1 MKTDQLRCDIFCAV
15 IDNLGD
21 AGVCWRLARQ
31 LAVEHGWRVR
41 LWIDAPAPLDLLAP
55 ERDDVPVEIRK
66 WEGDFAGVAP
76 GQVVVEA
83 FACEL
88 PPAYLAAMAALPRPP
103 VWLNLEYLS
112 AEDWVA
118 GCHGLPSPHPRLPL
132 IKHFFFPGFAPGTG
146 GLLRERDFT
155 VPPAP
160 SFAETLTVS
169 LFCYEN
175 PALPDLLACWR
186 DSAEDIV
193 CRVAAGLP
201 QAQVAAWLGTDF
213 AAGNR
218 AERGRLALV
227 ALPFVP
233 QRDYDAV
240 LAGCQLNFVRG
251 EDSLVRAQWA
261 ERPFVWQAYP
271 QTEDSHHAKLD
282 ALLDLYCAGR
292 AEFAPLRDFWR
303 AWNSDGDVAAAWPV
317 FRAALPAIATA
328 APTWSARIAAHGD
341 LATNLANFCTARL

>member
-1 MKTDQLRCDIFCAV
+1 MKADQPRCDIFCTV

-21 AGVCWRLARQ
+21 AGVCWRLVRQ
-31 LAVEHGWRVR
+31 LATEHGWRVR
-41 LWIDAPAPLDLLAP
+41 LWIDNPAPLDLLAP
-55 ERDDVPVEIRK
+55 ERANVPVEVCR
-66 WEGDFAGVAP
+66 WAGDFAGVTPA
-76 GQVVVEA
+76 QIVVEA

-88 PPAYLAAMAALPRPP
+88 PPAYLAAMTRQPKPP

-112 AEDWVA
+112 AETWVP
-118 GCHGLPSPHPRLPL
+118 GCHCLPSPQAGLQ
-132 IKHFFFPGFAPGTG
+132 KFFFFPGFTPGTG
-146 GLLRERDFT
+146 GLLREHTFA

-160 SFAETLTVS
+160 TFQAPLTIS
-169 LFCYEN
+169 LFCYQN

-186 DSAEDIV
+186 DGDEEIV

-201 QAQVAAWLGTDF
+201 QAQVAAWLEIDF
-213 AAGNR
+213 TPGSRNK
-218 AERGRLALV
+218 RGRLTLE

-233 QRDYDAV
+233 QRDYDTI

-282 ALLDLYCAGR
+282 ALLDLYCAGHPN
-292 AEFAPLRDFWR
+292 FAPLRIFWQ
-303 AWNSDGDVAAAWPV
+303 AWNTHGNIAAAWPA
-317 FRAALPAIATA
+317 FRAALPTIATT
-328 APTWSARIAAHGD
+328 APAWAARIAAHGD
-341 LATNLANFCTARL
+341 LATNLANFCVPRL

>member
-1 MKTDQLRCDIFCAV
+1 MKTDQIRCDIFCAV

-41 LWIDAPAPLDLLAP
+41 LWIDDPAPLDLLAP
-55 ERDDVPVEIRK
+55 ERTAMPVEVRK
-66 WEGDFAGVAP
+66 WKGDFAAIAP
-76 GQVVVEA
+76 AEVVIEA

-118 GCHGLPSPHPRLPL
+118 GCHGLPSPHARLPL
-132 IKHFFFPGFAPGTG
+132 TKHFFFPGFGPGTG

-160 SFAETLTVS
+160 SFSAPLTIS
-169 LFCYEN
+169 LFCYAN
-175 PALPDLLACWR
+175 PALPRLLDCWR
-186 DSAEDIV
+186 AGESEIV
-193 CRVAAGLP
+193 CKVAAGLP
-201 QAQVAAWLGTDF
+201 QTQVAAWLGASF
-213 AAGNR
+213 APGATVR
-218 AERGRLALV
+218 RGRLELQ

-233 QRDYDAV
+233 QAGYDAL

-251 EDSLVRAQWA
+251 EDSLLRAQWA

-271 QTEDSHHAKLD
+271 QTEDSHHAKLA
-282 ALLDLYCAGR
+282 ALLDLYCGGPSDCG
-292 AEFAPLRDFWR
+292 PLRAFWQ
-303 AWNSDGDVAAAWPV
+303 AWNSDGDVASAWPPLQ
-317 FRAALPAIATA
+317 AALPAIAA
-328 APTWSARIAAHGD
+328 RAPAWAARIAAHGD
-341 LATNLANFCTARL
+341 LATNLVKFCAARL

>member
-1 MKTDQLRCDIFCAV
+1 MATNQLRCDIFCAV

-41 LWIDAPAPLDLLAP
+41 LWIDDPAPLDLLAP
-55 ERDDVPVEIRK
+55 ERASVPVEVCQ
-66 WEGDFAGVAP
+66 WTSDFSTVAP
-76 GQVVVEA
+76 AQVVIEA

-88 PPAYLAAMAALPRPP
+88 PPRYLAAMAALSRPP
-103 VWLNLEYLS
+103 LWLNLEYLS
-112 AEDWVA
+112 AEDWVP

-132 IKHFFFPGFAPGTG
+132 RKHFFFPGFVPGTG
-146 GLLRERDFT
+146 GLLREREFA

-160 SFAETLTVS
+160 TFPGPLTIS
-169 LFCYEN
+169 LFCYAN
-175 PALPDLLACWR
+175 PVLPDLLDCWC
-186 DSAEDIV
+186 DGDEEIV
-193 CRVAAGLP
+193 CQVAAGLP
-201 QAQVAAWLGTDF
+201 QTQVAAWLDENFTPGT
-213 AAGNR
+213 R
-218 AERGRLALV
+218 SLRGRLELV

-251 EDSLVRAQWA
+251 EDSLVRAQWT

-282 ALLDLYCAGR
+282 ALLGLYCREQAD
-292 AEFAPLRDFWR
+292 FVPLRDFWL
-303 AWNSDGDVAAAWPV
+303 AWNTHGDIASAWPA
-317 FRAALPAIATA
+317 FRAALPAIAA
-328 APTWSARIAAHGD
+328 LAPSWARQISAHGD
-341 LATNLANFCTARL
+341 LATNLVKFCASQL

>member
-31 LAVEHGWRVR
+31 LALEHGWQVR
-41 LWIDAPAPLDLLAP
+41 LWIDDPAPLGLLAP
-55 ERDDVPVEIRK
+55 DRADVPVELCH
-66 WEGDFAGVAP
+66 WAGDFAGVVPA
-76 GQVVVEA
+76 QVVVEA

-88 PPAYLAAMAALPRPP
+88 PPDYLAAMALLPKPP

-118 GCHGLPSPHPRLPL
+118 DCHGLPSPHPRLPL
-132 IKHFFFPGFAPGTG
+132 TKHFFFPGFTPSTG

-160 SFAETLTVS
+160 RFEEALTVS
-169 LFCYEN
+169 LFCYAN

-186 DSAEDIV
+186 DGGEEIV
-193 CRVAAGLP
+193 CRIAAGLP
-201 QAQVAAWLGTDF
+201 QTQIAAWLGADF
-213 AAGNR
+213 APGSR
-218 AERGRLALV
+218 VRRGRLTLE

-233 QRDYDAV
+233 QSDYDAI

-271 QTEDSHHAKLD
+271 QTEDSHHAKLA

-292 AEFAPLRDFWR
+292 PEFAPLRTFWQ
-303 AWNSDGDVAAAWPV
+303 AWNMGGDVAAAWPDL
-317 FRAALPAIATA
+317 RAALPAIAAA
-328 APTWSARIAAHGD
+328 APAWAARIAAHGD
-341 LATNLANFCTARL
+341 LATNLAKFCTSRL